1 MDKSLVARIFRGTA
15 RIILAANAIICV
27 GTIILLVSPTISTS
41 HSATTTQTA
50 PAASST
56 IAQATTGN
64 SVSRS
69 IVAIFSIA
77 IAIVLIVKIVSNC
90 NQTIRLF
97 IRRIAKCCKTSIF
110 STELLLACFFGS
122 LCTTLLSITLPTFSI
137 IALFSFI
144 LDEFCFVFAWLSY
157 GQPTYV
163 Y

>member
-41 HSATTTQTA
+41 HSATITQAAPTTSSAITQ
-50 PAASST
+50 AA
-56 IAQATTGN
+56 TGN
-64 SVSRS
+64 SIAQS
-69 IVAIFSIA
+69 IVIIFSVA
-77 IAIVLIVKIVSNC
+77 IALVLIAKIISNC

-97 IRRIAKCCKTSIF
+97 IRRIAKCCKISIF
-110 STELLLACFFGS
+110 SAELLLACFFGG
-122 LCTTLLSITLPTFSI
+122 LCTALLSITLPTFSI

>member
-27 GTIILLVSPTISTS
+27 GTIVLLVSPTISTS

-56 IAQATTGN
+56 ITQATTEN

-110 STELLLACFFGS
+110 STELLLACFFGG
-122 LCTTLLSITLPTFSI
+122 LCTTLLSITLPTLSI
-137 IALFSFI
+137 ITLFSFI

>member
-27 GTIILLVSPTISTS
+27 GTIILLVPPTISTS
-41 HSATTTQTA
+41 HSATTARTA

-56 IAQATTGN
+56 ITQATTGN

-69 IVAIFSIA
+69 IVVIFSIA
-77 IAIVLIVKIVSNC
+77 IALVLIVKIVSNC

-110 STELLLACFFGS
+110 SAELLLACFFGG
-122 LCTTLLSITLPTFSI
+122 LCTALLSITLPTFSI

>member
-27 GTIILLVSPTISTS
+27 GTIVLLVSPTISTS

-56 IAQATTGN
+56 ITQATTEN

-110 STELLLACFFGS
+110 STELLLACFFGG
-122 LCTTLLSITLPTFSI
+122 LCTTLLSITLPTLSI
-137 IALFSFI
+137 ITLFSFI
-144 LDEFCFVFAWLSY
+144 LDEFCFIFAWLSY